1 MMMMTMMMM
10 IMKICGVGLR
20 CDFKNLKIHVSVLS
34 LKTHCVGGGYGR
46 QIVPE
51 GLN

>member
-1 MMMMTMMMM
+1 M
-10 IMKICGVGLR
+10 
-20 CDFKNLKIHVSVLS
+20 FLKIHVSVLV
-34 LKTHCVGGGYGR
+34 LKRHCGRGGGYGR